1 MTDTT
6 PPERRSDD
14 RRDERHD
21 QRPDAWAA
29 APAAAP
35 TATLSPPPP
44 SWYGTPTPAPAP
56 ATGPGSAP
64 AGRST
69 PHPPWFWPVIA
80 AAIGLGALLVGGGVG
95 FAVGHAVA
103 SHGVSSFT
111 GPGGAQYGPR
121 GQSGS
126 GQSGPSGNGTDGSGS
141 TSNGSTQ
148 ELPGGATVS
157 PQGS

>member
-6 PPERRSDD
+6 PPERRP
-14 RRDERHD
+14 DERHD
-21 QRPDAWAA
+21 QRHDAWAA

-44 SWYGTPTPAPAP
+44 SWYGTPTPA
-56 ATGPGSAP
+56 PGSAP

-111 GPGGAQYGPR
+111 GPGGGQYGPR

-126 GQSGPSGNGTDGSGS
+126 GQSGTGGNGSGS

-148 ELPGGATVS
+148 ELPGGAAVS

>member
-6 PPERRSDD
+6 PPERRPDD
-14 RRDERHD
+14 RHD

-44 SWYGTPTPAPAP
+44 SWYGTPTPAPTP
-56 ATGPGSAP
+56 ATAPGTAP

-95 FAVGHAVA
+95 FAVGHAIA
-103 SHGVSSFT
+103 SHGVSSST
-111 GPGGAQYGPR
+111 GPGTGQYGPR

-126 GQSGPSGNGTDGSGS
+126 GQSGTGGNGTDGSGS

>member
-6 PPERRSDD
+6 PPERRP
-14 RRDERHD
+14 DERHD
-21 QRPDAWAA
+21 QRHDAWAA

-44 SWYGTPTPAPAP
+44 SWYGTPTPA
-56 ATGPGSAP
+56 PGSAP

-111 GPGGAQYGPR
+111 GPGGGQYGPR

-126 GQSGPSGNGTDGSGS
+126 GQSGTGGNGTDGSGS

>member
-44 SWYGTPTPAPAP
+44 SWYGTPTPAPG
-56 ATGPGSAP
+56 TAP

-126 GQSGPSGNGTDGSGS
+126 GQSGTGGNGTDGSGS

>member
-6 PPERRSDD
+6 PPERRP
-14 RRDERHD
+14 DERHD

-44 SWYGTPTPAPAP
+44 SWYGTPAPASG
-56 ATGPGSAP
+56 TAP

-69 PHPPWFWPVIA
+69 PQPPWFWPVIA

-111 GPGGAQYGPR
+111 GPGGGQYGPR

-126 GQSGPSGNGTDGSGS
+126 GQSGTGGNGTDGSGS

>member
-6 PPERRSDD
+6 PPERRP
-14 RRDERHD
+14 DERHD

-44 SWYGTPTPAPAP
+44 SWYGTPTPAP
-56 ATGPGSAP
+56 GPAP

-103 SHGVSSFT
+103 SHNVSSFT
-111 GPGGAQYGPR
+111 GPGTGQYGPR

-126 GQSGPSGNGTDGSGS
+126 GQSGNGTDGSGS

>member
-1 MTDTT
+1 MTSALT
-6 PPERRSDD
+6 PGPLLRPQRR
-14 RRDERHD
+14 
-21 QRPDAWAA
+21 
-29 APAAAP
+29 
-35 TATLSPPPP
+35 PPP
-44 SWYGTPTPAPAP
+44 SRRPHRPGTARRPLPR
-56 ATGPGSAP
+56 ATAP

-111 GPGGAQYGPR
+111 GPGTGQYGPR

-126 GQSGPSGNGTDGSGS
+126 GQSGTGGNGTDGSGS

>member
-1 MTDTT
+1 MSDTT
-6 PPERRSDD
+6 PPERRP
-14 RRDERHD
+14 DERHD

-44 SWYGTPTPAPAP
+44 SWYGTPTPAPG
-56 ATGPGSAP
+56 TAP

-103 SHGVSSFT
+103 SHNVSSFT
-111 GPGGAQYGPR
+111 GPGTGQYGPR

-126 GQSGPSGNGTDGSGS
+126 GQSGTGGNGTDGSGS

>member
-44 SWYGTPTPAPAP
+44 SWYGTPTPA
-56 ATGPGSAP
+56 PGSAP

>member
-6 PPERRSDD
+6 PPERRP
-14 RRDERHD
+14 DERHD

-44 SWYGTPTPAPAP
+44 SWYGTPTPAPG
-56 ATGPGSAP
+56 TAP

-111 GPGGAQYGPR
+111 GPGTGQYGPR

-126 GQSGPSGNGTDGSGS
+126 GQSGTGGNGSGS

>member
-1 MTDTT
+1 MSDTT
-6 PPERRSDD
+6 PPERRP
-14 RRDERHD
+14 DERHD

-44 SWYGTPTPAPAP
+44 SWYGTPTPAPG
-56 ATGPGSAP
+56 TAP

-111 GPGGAQYGPR
+111 GPGTGQYGPR

-126 GQSGPSGNGTDGSGS
+126 GQSGTGGNGTDGSGS

>member
-6 PPERRSDD
+6 PPERRP
-14 RRDERHD
+14 DERHD

-44 SWYGTPTPAPAP
+44 SWYGTPTPAPG
-56 ATGPGSAP
+56 TAP

-111 GPGGAQYGPR
+111 GPGTGQYGPR

-126 GQSGPSGNGTDGSGS
+126 GQSGTGGNGTDGSGS

>member
-1 MTDTT
+1 MVLAGH
-6 PPERRSDD
+6 RSGD
-14 RRDERHD
+14 R
-21 QRPDAWAA
+21 P
-29 APAAAP
+29 
-35 TATLSPPPP
+35 
-44 SWYGTPTPAPAP
+44 
-56 ATGPGSAP
+56 
-64 AGRST
+64 
-69 PHPPWFWPVIA
+69 
-80 AAIGLGALLVGGGVG
+80 GALLVGGGVG

-111 GPGGAQYGPR
+111 GPGTGQYGPR

-126 GQSGPSGNGTDGSGS
+126 GQSGTGGNGTDGSGS